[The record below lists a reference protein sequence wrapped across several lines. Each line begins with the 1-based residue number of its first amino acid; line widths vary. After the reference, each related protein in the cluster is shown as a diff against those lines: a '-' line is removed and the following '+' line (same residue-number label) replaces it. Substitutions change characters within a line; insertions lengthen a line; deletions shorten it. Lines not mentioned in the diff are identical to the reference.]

1 MWHTHIVPSGPE
13 DTEGMEADEDVPC
26 VLKSNY
32 SFNLPRG
39 ADRTGQAQQTDITE
53 KSEPVIFTGYVA
65 TPLS

>member
-1 MWHTHIVPSGPE
+1 
-13 DTEGMEADEDVPC
+13 MEADEDVPC